1 MPLEIVRGDLAQI
14 RADALVNTA
23 NPHPVVGYGVDET
36 LHRGA
41 GPELL
46 RAREKIGDIAVGQ
59 AVISPAFDLKARWVI
74 HTVGPVWHGGK
85 AGEAEALRSCY
96 ANALAL
102 AAEARCKSV
111 AFPLIATGTYGFPRP
126 LALQIA
132 FETIGRFVLEHEIRV
147 LLVVF
152 DPASFALSRKLVA
165 GVTSFLDDTYVP
177 PEPPPRDLVRERLA
191 LSRLEECRCPSVAA
205 EVPIGSSAAVRGVS
219 PVDLNTQLAEADA
232 SFSKALRQLILSRG
246 LEEPQVY
253 KRANIDRKLFS
264 KIRSYPDYKPRKAT
278 VLALA
283 IALRLGLEET
293 SDLLRHAG
301 YAMTR
306 SSKTDIVVEYFIAQ
320 GVYDVFEI
328 NKVLFSFGL
337 PLIGP

>member
-1 MPLEIVRGDLAQI
+1 MPLEIVRGDLARI

-23 NPHPVVGYGVDET
+23 NPHPVVGYGVDGA
-36 LHRGA
+36 LHHKA
-41 GPELL
+41 GPALL

-59 AVISPAFDLKARWVI
+59 AAISPAFNLNAKWVI
-74 HTVGPVWHGGK
+74 HAVGPVWHGGK

-102 AAEARCKSV
+102 AEAARCESV

-132 FETIGRFVLEHEIRV
+132 FETLGRHVLEHEMRV

-165 GVTSFLDDTYVP
+165 GVKSFLDDTYVHP
-177 PEPPPRDLVRERLA
+177 KPPPRELVRERRV
-191 LSRLEECRCPSVAA
+191 RLRIEEDDRASNHAWIAV
-205 EVPIGSSAAVRGVS
+205 GSSSAAKAVS
-219 PVDLNTQLAEADA
+219 PEDLRSQLAGADA

-246 LEEPQVY
+246 LEEPEVY

-283 IALRLGLEET
+283 IALRLDREET
-293 SDLLRHAG
+293 ADLLRHAG

-306 SSKTDIVVEYFIAQ
+306 SSKTDIVVDYFIGQ
-320 GVYDVFEI
+320 GVYDVLEI
-328 NKVLFSFGL
+328 NKVLFAFDL